1 MAKLRT
7 WMYEALCA
15 LLTGAILG
23 TLLLVTT
30 YLVVVPPARPA
41 NVPSGT
47 PAPELTIVALGDSY
61 MSGEGAE
68 AFLVGTDGPVNK
80 CRQAATAYPV
90 LIAQDL
96 NAKLIF
102 VPCSGATVEN
112 IASVHHEE
120 ILTPTPHPFSDGR
133 PQIAALRE
141 HPDANLVLVSVGGND
156 AQFAEIISMC
166 MGPRHQCSDIGGHWL
181 AELRRVI
188 QPRMAALFRE
198 IRTIAPHARIL
209 VMTYPA
215 PLGASQS
222 QCEEVGL
229 SESEAGFLADFARIL
244 KLHIDQ
250 AAIQAGAEP
259 VDLSTAFEGHGLC
272 SNSPTPA
279 LNGWH
284 FQKAAGPSL
293 DPLDLVR
300 GSFHPTPYGHELI
313 RQRIHEHL
321 TAFSPP
327 PGELPPPPPSV
338 PNTGISESGNV
349 WQQYGLTPNP
359 CTPGVHGRSSSTHDG
374 QLVELRDVRPL
385 SKACYRL
392 VGDPWSTV
400 DVPLTGA
407 TDLIFPRVPV
417 RGESG
422 TREVVYQ
429 RSDGTWW
436 LWQLTTSSDAQPVP
450 ALTLIDSWFG
460 GRPQLFFFLGALIAG
475 FTALGGALRWMFR
488 RRRPRR
494 AQRLVTQ
501 R

>member
-1 MAKLRT
+1 MK
-7 WMYEALCA
+7 
-15 LLTGAILG
+15 
-23 TLLLVTT
+23 
-30 YLVVVPPARPA
+30 
-41 NVPSGT
+41 
-47 PAPELTIVALGDSY
+47 
-61 MSGEGAE
+61 
-68 AFLVGTDGPVNK
+68 
-80 CRQAATAYPV
+80 
-90 LIAQDL
+90 
-96 NAKLIF
+96 
-102 VPCSGATVEN
+102 
-112 IASVHHEE
+112 
-120 ILTPTPHPFSDGR
+120 
-133 PQIAALRE
+133 
-141 HPDANLVLVSVGGND
+141 
-156 AQFAEIISMC
+156 
-166 MGPRHQCSDIGGHWL
+166 
-181 AELRRVI
+181 
-188 QPRMAALFRE
+188 
-198 IRTIAPHARIL
+198 
-209 VMTYPA
+209 
-215 PLGASQS
+215 
-222 QCEEVGL
+222 
-229 SESEAGFLADFARIL
+229 
-244 KLHIDQ
+244 
-250 AAIQAGAEP
+250 
-259 VDLSTAFEGHGLC
+259 
-272 SNSPTPA
+272 SP
-279 LNGWH
+279 
-284 FQKAAGPSL
+284 
-293 DPLDLVR
+293 
-300 GSFHPTPYGHELI
+300 
-313 RQRIHEHL
+313 
-321 TAFSPP
+321 FSPP

-392 VGDPWSTV
+392 GGDPWSTV